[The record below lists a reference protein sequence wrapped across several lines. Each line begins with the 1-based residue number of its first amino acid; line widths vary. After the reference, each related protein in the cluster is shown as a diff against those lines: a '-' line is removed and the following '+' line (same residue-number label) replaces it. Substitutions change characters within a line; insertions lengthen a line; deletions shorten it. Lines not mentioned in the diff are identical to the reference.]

1 MTTHPDTLNLL
12 RETDLGVQMGLYT
25 FDQLLDRIKD
35 DRLKQ
40 IVTESRN
47 DHRRL
52 QGELRDLIKGYGSYE
67 EDPSLMTKAMAW
79 MTGNMKMSMDDSDQ
93 TAADIITRGCDMG
106 TKTLYKYMNQ
116 YDHADLSVRDTA
128 RKLIAAEEDLEKQL
142 HPFL

>member
-40 IVTESRN
+40 IVTASRN

-52 QGELRDLIKGYGSYE
+52 QGELRDLIK
-67 EDPSLMTKAMAW
+67 
-79 MTGNMKMSMDDSDQ
+79 
-93 TAADIITRGCDMG
+93 GCDMG

-142 HPFL
+142 HSFL

>member
-35 DRLKQ
+35 DRLK
-40 IVTESRN
+40 
-47 DHRRL
+47 

>member
-40 IVTESRN
+40 IVTASRN

-106 TKTLYKYMNQ
+106 
-116 YDHADLSVRDTA
+116 
-128 RKLIAAEEDLEKQL
+128 
-142 HPFL
+142 